1 MTAGDQSPVGAAWQT
16 SPMPRRR
23 GVLGPPNGY
32 LAPDGMWPDGPF
44 QEDTPETV
52 LVAAQIAGRLRDAVA
67 EAGLNV
73 TQVSDGLGIARSTYY
88 DIVNNGTTLP
98 DLHTIVRAEAFLNT
112 RLWPRD

>member
-1 MTAGDQSPVGAAWQT
+1 
-16 SPMPRRR
+16 MPRRR

-32 LAPDGMWPDGPF
+32 LAPDGVWPDGPF
-44 QEDTPETV
+44 QDDTPETV
-52 LVAAQIAGRLRDAVA
+52 LVAAQIAARLRDVVA

-112 RLWPRD
+112 RLWPRT

>member
-1 MTAGDQSPVGAAWQT
+1 
-16 SPMPRRR
+16 MPRRR

-32 LAPDGMWPDGPF
+32 LVPDGVWPDGPF
-44 QEDTPETV
+44 QDDTPETV
-52 LVAAQIAGRLRDAVA
+52 LVAAQIAGRLRDVVA

-88 DIVNNGTTLP
+88 DIVSNGATLP

-112 RLWPRD
+112 RLWPRA

>member
-16 SPMPRRR
+16 SPMPRRP
-23 GVLGPPNGY
+23 GVLGPPNSY
-32 LAPDGMWPDGPF
+32 LATAGAWPEGPF
-44 QEDTPETV
+44 QDDTPETV
-52 LVAAQIAGRLRDAVA
+52 LIAAKIAARIRDAVA

-88 DIVNNGTTLP
+88 DIVSNGTTLP

-112 RLWPRD
+112 RLWPRA

>member
-1 MTAGDQSPVGAAWQT
+1 
-16 SPMPRRR
+16 MPRRR

-32 LAPDGMWPDGPF
+32 LAPDGVWPDGPF
-44 QEDTPETV
+44 QDDTPQTV
-52 LVAAQIAGRLRDAVA
+52 LVAAQIAGRLRDVVA

-88 DIVNNGTTLP
+88 DIVSNGATLP

-112 RLWPRD
+112 RLWPRA